1 MHGGAPPALQATPF
15 QHRASTWQAEG
26 HTSTDA
32 GEAPDEQQASLTQ
45 GALAVAQGV
54 AALARGARGGGAS
67 RTRGTVGCRAGCG

>member
-1 MHGGAPPALQATPF
+1 MRGGTPHSLQATPSK
-15 QHRASTWQAEG
+15 HPASTWQAKG

-54 AALARGARGGGAS
+54 ACLARGARGRRAS
-67 RTRGTVGCRAGCG
+67 GTRGTGGCRAGCG